1 MDVSRPD
8 ATGAAYPPEP
18 WDLHGRS
25 VLSVFLVPA
34 AEAPPAPVGVRPLRL
49 FGRVVV
55 AAAWV
60 AYTEPSPLTY
70 GELMTTVLVR
80 EGWRPRAH
88 ITHIWVDSPASMAG
102 GRELWAIPKDL
113 ADFTLDDAAAAASAY
128 AMSIDGTEVARTR
141 LGRVRALPL
150 PARLAFRL
158 AQDGAVHR
166 RPGLTVSPV
175 RLRTPLGLARATWHV
190 APAGPI
196 GFLTGRRPLL
206 TLVARRFRM
215 RFGS

>member
-1 MDVSRPD
+1 MELNGADP
-8 ATGAAYPPEP
+8 AGAAYPPEP

-25 VLSVFLVPA
+25 VVSVFLVPA
-34 AEAPPAPVGVRPLRL
+34 AQEPPVPAGVRPVRL

-60 AYTEPSPLTY
+60 VYAEPSPLTY

-80 EGWRPRAH
+80 QGWRPRVH

-113 ADFTLDDAAAAASAY
+113 ADFAIDDGPEPAAY

-141 LGRVRALPL
+141 LGRVRALPV
-150 PARLAFRL
+150 PARLAFQL
-158 AQDGAVHR
+158 AQDGAVHQ

-175 RLRTPLGLARATWHV
+175 RLRTPLGLARASWQV

-196 GFLTGRRPLL
+196 GFLTGRSPLL